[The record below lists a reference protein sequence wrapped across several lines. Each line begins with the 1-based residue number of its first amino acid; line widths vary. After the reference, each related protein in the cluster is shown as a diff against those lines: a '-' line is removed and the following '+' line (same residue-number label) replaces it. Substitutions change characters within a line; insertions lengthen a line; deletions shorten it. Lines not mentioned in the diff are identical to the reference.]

1 MKYLFSFPARQELSA
16 RFAEAKFFLLLSD
29 YDGTLSPIAKRPDLA
44 KIPQRTKQLLRTI
57 ASQSPFAVGI
67 ISGRS
72 LRDIQSRIGIKGITY
87 VGNHGLE
94 IEGPE
99 LRFVIPQF
107 EEVRAAFRTVNQS
120 LAQAM
125 SPIKGVLVQDKELSI
140 SVHYR
145 LVEESRVDEV
155 KNILTQVIEPF
166 RSQGTVKVTLG
177 KKIYEVRPTV
187 DCDKGNAIAM
197 LLDRYRELRDRD
209 RILPIFLG
217 DDVTDEDGFK
227 VIESKKGISIFVGE
241 QNNNT
246 VARYFLK
253 SPLEVERF
261 LRMLLDETG

>member
-1 MKYLFSFPARQELSA
+1 MQYLFSSAARQEVSA
-16 RFAEAKFFLLLSD
+16 QFAEAKFFLLLSD
-29 YDGTLSPIAKRPDLA
+29 YDGTLSPIAKRPELV

-57 ASQSPFAVGI
+57 ASQSHFAVGI

-72 LRDIQSRIGIKGITY
+72 LRDIQRRIGIKGITY

-99 LRFVIPQF
+99 LRFVIPQL
-107 EEVRAAFRTVNQS
+107 EEVRATFQVINRS
-120 LAQAM
+120 LARAM
-125 SPIKGVLVQDKELSI
+125 SPIKGVLVQGKELST

-155 KNILTQVIEPF
+155 ENILTQVIEPF
-166 RSQGTVKVTLG
+166 RSQGKVKITLG

-187 DCDKGNAIAM
+187 DCDKGTAIAM
-197 LLDRYRELRDRD
+197 LLDKYQELRSKDRV
-209 RILPIFLG
+209 LPIFLG

-227 VIESKKGISIFVGE
+227 VIENKKGISIFVGE
-241 QNNNT
+241 QNDNT

-253 SPLEVERF
+253 SPLEMERF
-261 LRMLLDETG
+261 LNMLLNETK